1 MKKHL
6 GKLIILVLVLAVAA
20 YLYLGKERVFKYVMF
35 WDNSNKTTD
44 QLGIKTKNMA
54 NAVSDIFSK
63 DSISKT
69 TDKITDKTKDLF
81 SGVVDQVKLGAYNV
95 LKNSIDQKVDN
106 LAKDMGVNAQNANSA
121 AVGSETASTIFFS
134 VKVGVL
140 AYFTMENTENEKLN
154 FNIDWQDGTTGS
166 GSLDQKSTII
176 LSHSWSKAGNYQI
189 KFKMIYQSKEKEYNI
204 PVVVF

>member
-20 YLYLGKERVFKYVMF
+20 YLYLGKERVFKYV
-35 WDNSNKTTD
+35 
-44 QLGIKTKNMA
+44 
-54 NAVSDIFSK
+54 
-63 DSISKT
+63 
-69 TDKITDKTKDLF
+69 
-81 SGVVDQVKLGAYNV
+81 VVDQVKLGAYNV